1 MNSIN
6 NIILPET
13 VLRDTFK
20 VFRDYGNHFLEAC
33 ALWVGVDSKD
43 IFYIKEVWFPP
54 QENSMIDYYVSDID
68 VHMINVKLNKK
79 NYSAIAQLHTHPNGA
94 FHSCIDDEFP
104 ILTLPGSLSIVIPD
118 FANLPIKSSLN
129 EMVVYRLIFNE
140 WKLQSKKE
148 VKILFKIVE

>member
-20 VFRDYGNHFLEAC
+20 VFRDYGNHSLEAC
-33 ALWVGVDSKD
+33 ALWVGFDSKD

-54 QENSMIDYYVSDID
+54 QENSIIDYYVSDID

-79 NYSAIAQLHTHPNGA
+79 NYSAIAQLHTHPNSA
-94 FHSCIDDEFP
+94 FHSCIDDEFS
-104 ILTLPGSLSIVIPD
+104 ILTLPGSLSIVIPE
-118 FANLPIKSSLN
+118 FGNFPIKSSLN

-140 WKLQSKKE
+140 WKLQSKEE